1 MKKYRRTPISI
12 ICYVIAALLLIY
24 TIYVG
29 STTVATIVDYYSSY
43 DMAPQ
48 AGEFLTYLMQNCLMP
63 FVSSILIGMA
73 GFILDAVRKADPAN
87 WLTDEE
93 LSDAKEAKKAAK
105 LEAKAAKLEAK
116 AAKAETAKK
125 DEDEDEDPVSESTE
139 SEEGA
144 VFSADTQEDKEV
156 IEFKDLKE
164 SK

>member
-24 TIYVG
+24 TCYVG
-29 STTVATIVDYYSSY
+29 STTVATIVDYYASY

-48 AGEFLTYLMQNCLMP
+48 AGEFVTYLMQNCLMP
-63 FVSSILIGMA
+63 FVSAILIGMS

-93 LSDAKEAKKAAK
+93 LAEAKEAK
-105 LEAKAAKLEAK
+105 KAAKLEAK

-125 DEDEDEDPVSESTE
+125 DEDEDPVAESTE

-144 VFSADTQEDKEV
+144 VFFADTQDDKEAV
-156 IEFKDLKE
+156 EFKDEEE

>member
-12 ICYVIAALLLIY
+12 VCYVIAALLLIY

-29 STTVATIVDYYSSY
+29 SSTVATIVDYYSSY

-116 AAKAETAKK
+116 AETAKK
-125 DEDEDEDPVSESTE
+125 DEDEDPASESTE

>member
-12 ICYVIAALLLIY
+12 ICYVIAALLMIY

-93 LSDAKEAKKAAK
+93 LADAKEAK
-105 LEAKAAKLEAK
+105 KAAKLEAK

-125 DEDEDEDPVSESTE
+125 DEDEDEDPASESTE
-139 SEEGA
+139 SEEGV
-144 VFSADTQEDKEV
+144 VFSADTQDDKEV
-156 IEFKDLKE
+156 VEFKDEEE